1 MGAMMGRMELRLAT
15 SADVAAVDA
24 LVQRAFA
31 VYVPRMGCR
40 PAPMDEDYAALAAA
54 GSVWVLDA
62 GGGAIVG
69 CVVLTEAPGA
79 LLVDDLAVEPER
91 QGAGLGRRLLEHA
104 EARARVLGL
113 PELQLYTNEK
123 MVENQAIYP
132 RLGWTETDRATSRS
146 GFRRVHYRKPTP
158 PA

>member
-1 MGAMMGRMELRLAT
+1 MELRLAT
-15 SADVAAVDA
+15 PDDVDA
-24 LVQRAFA
+24 VSDLVARAFA

-40 PAPMDEDYAALAAA
+40 PAPMNEDYGALVAE
-54 GSVWVLDA
+54 GSVWVLDD

-69 CVVLTEAPGA
+69 CVVLSAAADA
-79 LLVDDLAVEPER
+79 LIVDDLAVEPAR

-104 EARARVLGL
+104 EARARELGL

-132 RLGWTETDRATSRS
+132 HLGWTETDRATSRS